1 LFSHGQTVQ
10 AKILEIDRQKFS
22 ARLSLRDS
30 LLRIPYKRNLEIDP
44 RIWDVLQESKDKEEL
59 REKDK
64 ATGRTQ
70 RVVKHPLFRPF
81 NSTQAEEYLGSQAP
95 GDAVIRAS
103 SKGNDHLAVT
113 WKVADGV
120 YQHIDV
126 LELQKDNEFSVGRTL
141 RIGGKYTYSDLDEL
155 IVDHVKA
162 MAKKVDEMMQHDK
175 YQSGSRADTERWLTT
190 YTEANPKRSVYAF
203 CLDTKHP
210 GYFYLCFKAGQQAR
224 VNAWPVRVVPNAFE
238 LMKSPYPDMKALCNG
253 FKLRHMSEVSR
264 PR

>member
-1 LFSHGQTVQ
+1 M
-10 AKILEIDRQKFS
+10 
-22 ARLSLRDS
+22 
-30 LLRIPYKRNLEIDP
+30 LRIPYRKNQYHDYHTWDHDLE
-44 RIWDVLQESKDKEEL
+44 QKDKEEL

-81 NSTQAEEYLGSQAP
+81 NSTQAEEYLGSQAV
-95 GDAVIRAS
+95 GDAVIRPS

-126 LELQKDNEFSVGRTL
+126 LELQKENEFSVGRQL
-141 RIGGKYTYSDLDEL
+141 RIGGKYNYSDLDEL

-162 MAKKVDEMMQHDK
+162 MAKKVDEMTQHEK
-175 YQSGSRADTERWLTT
+175 FQKGSKSDIEKWLTT

-203 CLDTKHP
+203 GLDPRHP
-210 GYFYLCFKAGQQAR
+210 GYFFLAFKAGF
-224 VNAWPVRVVPNAFE
+224 NAQVSSWPVRVVPNAFE
-238 LMKSPYPDMKALCNG
+238 LLKSPYPDMKALCNG
-253 FKLRHMSEVSR
+253 FKLRHLSEMSR
-264 PR
+264 RN